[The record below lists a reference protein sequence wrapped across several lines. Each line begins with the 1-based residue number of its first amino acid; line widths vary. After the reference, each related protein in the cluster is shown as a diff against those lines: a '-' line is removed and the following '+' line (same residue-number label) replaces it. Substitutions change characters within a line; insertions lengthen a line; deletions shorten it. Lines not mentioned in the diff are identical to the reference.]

1 MSLHLQPIRFPLHG
15 SRLIEASAG
24 TGKTWTIAALYLRL
38 VLGHGD
44 ENAFKRSLHPSE
56 ILVMTFT
63 RAATRELTD
72 RIRQRLSTAAVYF
85 RASGGEKIFDDD
97 PFLNLLLQD
106 YPDLEQRQQAA
117 YKLSMA
123 ADAMDEAAIFTID
136 AWCQR
141 MLREHAFDSGC
152 LFDEELLSNES
163 GITENAVRD
172 YWRQQVY
179 PLNSQALNIVTQ
191 CWRDVYAL
199 QDVLR
204 SLLPHAAIMA
214 DSSSASLA
222 NVIAQA
228 QAAQIEQ
235 LHEIKKGWSE
245 IADQMLAWFAS
256 EQERAPK
263 QFSATK
269 LKPANVQKW
278 LIALKQWAL
287 DPALLWPHDFDK
299 AFEKFQPDALVGA
312 CNKAY
317 QVVVPEI
324 FDRIAPLQE
333 ALSQIEPIAHI
344 LSRHAVS
351 MVAARIDELKLQ
363 QSQFGFKDMLQRLKA
378 ALTGKN
384 SVAMRNRMIMQYP
397 VALIDEFQDTSP
409 DQYAIFDA
417 LYHVQDNASDL
428 GLFLIGDPKQSIY
441 GFRGA
446 DIHSYLAARKA
457 TEGRHYLLGM
467 NYRSTTNLVDAVNQ
481 VFLFSENQSGYA
493 EHQPG
498 AFRFRTESENPVPF
512 EAVQAK
518 GLKSHFIAF
527 DTKTNSPAPAT
538 ALQLFYA
545 DNATATKDDAQQFF
559 AGHCAQYIVEQLNS
573 EQAGFQSEDGFVRL
587 KPADIA
593 ILVKDRN
600 EASAIRKAL
609 QERNV
614 ASVYLSDKDSVIKS
628 DEARDVLR
636 WLQAFAEPLDSELGR
651 AAFATETAMLSLAQL
666 VELSADDIAWE
677 LRLEQLKDWHLV
689 WQRQGVLA
697 AIRRFIH
704 DLALPEKLLQHVGG
718 ERSLTNVLHLAELL
732 ESATEQLEGEHALI
746 RWFAE
751 QIADDTDG
759 SDEHILRLESDA
771 DLVKVITI
779 HKSKGLEYPLV
790 FLPFASSAKVTQR
803 RNRSFFKYL
812 DDQGNQ
818 VIDLS
823 LSDEALQAVDRARI
837 EEELR
842 LFYVA
847 LTRASHGL
855 WLGVSSHQKKL
866 HESALGYLI
875 NGGQQLEIE
884 QLPAVL
890 QHWRAQCDAIHMD
903 VLTDEAPRSQLKQKQ
918 QNQTPIEFPIYQA
931 QFDRAWSVTSF
942 SSIVRNLSQTFSV
955 ARLEDNKLF
964 EDDEPVV
971 VHPSQNAAW
980 HRFPRGAVPGQF
992 LHEQLEWMA
1001 NEGFCIVA
1009 DDNFSARLAKRCLRA
1024 GWDNHQEDT
1033 LTWLSKIASTT
1044 LLPLGASLMEIEH
1057 SIPEMEFWFP
1067 CTAASGQALDAVCQ
1081 KYFLNGIARQNL
1093 SEKKLHG
1100 LLMGFADLV
1109 FEYEGKYWVL
1119 DYKSNSI
1126 GSDDAGYHQSA
1137 LESAMAAHRYDV
1149 QGAIYML
1156 ALHRLLRSRLGDEYD
1171 PEIYLGGAV
1180 FFFLRGIANE
1190 TTHGCYHLPASTK
1203 VLNELD
1209 VLMKN
1214 IEKIAEISAETN
1226 AETSAEK
1233 EAEKSAV
1240 QAKNSEWERK

>member
-1 MSLHLQPIRFPLHG
+1 MSLHLQPINFPLHG

-38 VLGHGD
+38 VLGHGE

-72 RIRQRLSTAAVYF
+72 RIRQRLSTAAAYF
-85 RASGGEKIFDDD
+85 RASSVEQKLDDD

-106 YPDLEQRQQAA
+106 YPDLDQRQQAA
-117 YKLSMA
+117 YQLSTA

-179 PLNSQALNIVTQ
+179 PLNSQALQTVTQ

-199 QDVLR
+199 QDTLSR
-204 SLLPHAAIMA
+204 LLPHAAFIGESTS
-214 DSSSASLA
+214 DSLA
-222 NVIAQA
+222 SVIAQA
-228 QAAQIEQ
+228 QAAQTDQ

-245 IADQMLAWFAS
+245 TVDQMAVWFAS

-278 LIALKQWAL
+278 LNALKQWAL
-287 DPALLWPHDFDK
+287 DPALLWPQDFDK
-299 AFEKFQPDALVGA
+299 IFEKFQPDALVAA
-312 CNKAY
+312 CNKGY
-317 QVVVPEI
+317 EVVVPGI

-344 LSRHAVS
+344 LCRHAVS
-351 MVAARIDELKLQ
+351 MVSARIDELKSQ
-363 QSQFGFKDMLQRLKA
+363 QRQFGFKDMLQRLKA
-378 ALTGKN
+378 ALTGVN

-397 VALIDEFQDTSP
+397 VAMIDEFQDTSP

-417 LYHVQDNASDL
+417 LYRVQDNAFDL

-457 TEGRHYLLGM
+457 TEGRHYLLGT
-467 NYRSTTNLVDAVNQ
+467 NYRSTTDLVEAVNQ
-481 VFLFSENQSGYA
+481 VFLFAENQSGYVH
-493 EHQPG
+493 HQRG
-498 AFRFRTESENPVPF
+498 AFRFRTDSENPVPF
-512 EAVQAK
+512 EAVKAN
-518 GLKSHFIAF
+518 GLTSHFIAV
-527 DTKTNSPAPAT
+527 DAKATSPSPAPVK
-538 ALQLFYA
+538 ALQLLYA
-545 DNATATKDDAQQFF
+545 DNAAATKDDAQQFF

-573 EQAGFQSEDGFVRL
+573 EQAGFLSETGFVRL

-614 ASVYLSDKDSVIKS
+614 ASVYLSDKDSVLKS

-651 AAFATETAMLSLAQL
+651 AAFATKTAMLSLAEL
-666 VELSADDIAWE
+666 VELSADDIVWE
-677 LRLEQLKDWHLV
+677 TRLEQLKDWHLV

-746 RWFAE
+746 RWYAE
-751 QIADDTDG
+751 QIADEADG
-759 SDEHILRLESDA
+759 NDEHILRLESDA

-803 RNRSFFKYL
+803 RNRSFFKYV
-812 DDQGNQ
+812 DETGSPI
-818 VIDLS
+818 IDLR
-823 LSDEALQAVDRARI
+823 LSDDALEAVDRARI

-866 HESALGYLI
+866 HESALGYLL

-884 QLPAVL
+884 QLPAAL
-890 QHWRAQCDAIHMD
+890 QQMRAQCNAIYID
-903 VLTDEAPRSQLKQKQ
+903 VLEGDAPRTQLKQTQ
-918 QNQTPIEFPIYQA
+918 QEQAPIAFPVYQA
-931 QFDRAWSVTSF
+931 QFDRTWSVTSF

-964 EDDEPVV
+964 EDDEVV
-971 VHPSQNAAW
+971 AVNPSQNIAW

-992 LHEQLEWMA
+992 LHDQLEWMA
-1001 NEGFCIVA
+1001 NEGFGIVA
-1009 DDNFSARLAKRCLRA
+1009 DDHFSTRLAKRCLRA
-1024 GWDNHQEDT
+1024 GWDNHQDDT
-1033 LTWLSKIASTT
+1033 EVWLSKIANTT
-1044 LLPLGASLMEIEH
+1044 LLPVGANLMEIKH
-1057 SIPEMEFWFP
+1057 LIPEMEFWFS
-1067 CTAASGQALDAVCQ
+1067 CAAASGQALDSICQ
-1081 KYFLNGIARQNL
+1081 KHFLHGTTRQNL

-1119 DYKSNSI
+1119 DYKSNAI
-1126 GSDDAGYHQSA
+1126 GIDDAGYHQAA

-1171 PEIYLGGAV
+1171 PDAHLGGAV
-1180 FFFLRGIANE
+1180 FFFLRGLANE
-1190 TTHGCYHLPASTK
+1190 VTHGCYHLPASVE
-1203 VLNELD
+1203 VLDELD
-1209 VLMKN
+1209 VLMNNTEKN
-1214 IEKIAEISAETN
+1214 TAQTKG
-1226 AETSAEK
+1226 
-1233 EAEKSAV
+1233 
-1240 QAKNSEWERK
+1240 SEWERE